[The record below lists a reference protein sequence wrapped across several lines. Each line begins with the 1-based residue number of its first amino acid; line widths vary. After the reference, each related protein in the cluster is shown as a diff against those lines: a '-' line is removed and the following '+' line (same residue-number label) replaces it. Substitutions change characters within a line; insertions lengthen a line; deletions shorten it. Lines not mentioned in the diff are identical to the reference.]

1 MSLNNLG
8 THLFNL
14 GRREAALAAMQE
26 AGDIFGGLAQSR
38 PEDALIPYARSLSS
52 IGVIF
57 SALGRREEALAA
69 SQEAVDICRRLAQ
82 SRPEDDFLSGLAW
95 SLSNLGRRLSDLG
108 RREEALAASQEAVD
122 ICRRLAQSRPDA
134 LLSDLAWR
142 LRGLGL
148 ALAAAERHADAAA
161 AAREGLMTIAPFVE
175 RYPQV
180 FRELTR
186 ELTHDYLSACKKSG
200 TEPDQ
205 ALLARVSS
213 APPRAR
219 LSHEEPEAGSGS
231 GP

>member
-26 AGDIFGGLAQSR
+26 AGDIFGRLAQSR

-57 SALGRREEALAA
+57 SA
-69 SQEAVDICRRLAQ
+69 
-82 SRPEDDFLSGLAW
+82 
-95 SLSNLGRRLSDLG
+95 LG

>member
-1 MSLNNLG
+1 VQETVDIWRRLAPSRPDDFLPGLAMSLNNLG

-26 AGDIFGGLAQSR
+26 AGDIFGRLAQSR

-57 SALGRREEALAA
+57 SA
-69 SQEAVDICRRLAQ
+69 
-82 SRPEDDFLSGLAW
+82 
-95 SLSNLGRRLSDLG
+95 LG